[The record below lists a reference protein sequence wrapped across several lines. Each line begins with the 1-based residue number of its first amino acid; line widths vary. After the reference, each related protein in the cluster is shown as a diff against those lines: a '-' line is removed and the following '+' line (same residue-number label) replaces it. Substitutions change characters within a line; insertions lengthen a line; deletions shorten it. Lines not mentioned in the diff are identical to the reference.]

1 MKTVQKILEE
11 IRKQSKSSLINEIWC
26 QSLDVED
33 KNFNR
38 VDLFVEHNVYNYII
52 NINIKFYNKDTPD
65 LFYLGKIP
73 ISSFKTEED
82 LKNLIQKHIS
92 SAAVHIAELKSRSNQ
107 YTLFN

>member
-1 MKTVQKILEE
+1 MKTVQKILDE
-11 IRKQSKSSLINEIWC
+11 IKKQTKSYINEIWC

-52 NINIKFYNKDTPD
+52 NINIKFYNKDSPD

-82 LKNLIQKHIS
+82 LKNLIQKQIG
-92 SAAVHIAELKSRSNQ
+92 SAVTHLAELKSRSNQ